1 MIKIINIFF
10 FVFIIIF
17 FLSTFN
23 YYSSNKN
30 IEAKKFNRTNIEKI
44 INTKKLNLPIL
55 QSDTKNVIQF
65 SDGYSQ
71 EIINDKPRS
80 FWKLLK
86 Q

>member
-10 FVFIIIF
+10 LVFIIIF
-17 FLSTFN
+17 FFSTFN

-86 Q
+86 

>member
-86 Q
+86 